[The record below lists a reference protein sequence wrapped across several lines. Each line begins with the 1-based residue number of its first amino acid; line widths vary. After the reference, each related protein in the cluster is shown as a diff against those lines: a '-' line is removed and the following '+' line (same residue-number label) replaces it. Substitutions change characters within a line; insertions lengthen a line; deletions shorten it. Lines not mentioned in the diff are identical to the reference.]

1 MGALRDRMYEYMVLR
16 NMGKKTIQAYLYHVA
31 ELTRYHKKPP
41 DVLDEAD
48 ARKYLFHLRN
58 ERELSWPSINA
69 AICAFKLF
77 YGTVLQREWDVGK
90 IPRPMGER
98 RLPVDLSRNE
108 IKRILDSVKHGVYR
122 VILMTIYSG
131 GLRVSEGAHLR
142 VSDIDSDR
150 MRIFVKQG
158 KGKKDRYTLLS
169 KVALEE
175 LRAYWRAARPDYW
188 LFPGRHKKP
197 IAIDGI
203 QKAFKTAKKKPAL
216 TRMPPSIVSV
226 TVLPPTFLRMA

>member
-16 NMGKKTIQAYLYHVA
+16 NMGKKTIQAYLYHMA

-41 DVLDEAD
+41 GVLDEAD
-48 ARKYLFHLRN
+48 ARRYLFHLRN
-58 ERELSWPSINA
+58 ERKLSWSSINA
-69 AICAFKLF
+69 ATSAFKIF
-77 YGTVLQREWDVGK
+77 YKKVLQREWDVGK

-98 RLPVDLSRNE
+98 RLPVDLSRRE
-108 IKRILDSVKHGVYR
+108 IKRLLDSVENAVHR

-142 VSDIDSDR
+142 VCDIDSDR

-169 KVALEE
+169 KIALEE
-175 LRAYWRAARPDYW
+175 LRTYWRATRPDYW

-197 IAIDGI
+197 LSIDGI
-203 QKAFKTAKKKPAL
+203 QKAFKSAKKKPAL
-216 TRMPPSIVSV
+216 RRMPQSIVSV
-226 TVLPPTFLRMA
+226 TVLPPTFLKMA